1 MSRDMITPPAG
12 FGTGSTAP
20 EGEGNLQY
28 LVMPSGIRIY
38 EQCVPEWSRLF
49 ERAEETDLALAYL
62 LALSEGASSWKR
74 GQSLLFK
81 REGLNTAQNV
91 FINDALGEGEVAI
104 VLEDATKRIEIQETI
119 FAGVWSLRGFSRVEN
134 KGDKKETFLHQQ
146 EEISSFPR
154 VVLTR
159 VFAGMSAQM
168 PDISPNISPSSGVVN
183 APSIIVEIL
192 EHSRS
197 WKAGALPHIINL
209 TLLPHTPE
217 DLEMI
222 ERVLGRGRVKI
233 LSRGYGNCRIE
244 STAVPHVWRVRYFNS
259 VETLIL
265 DTIEISEVPEVACAA
280 VEDIADSAERLA
292 EIYDVLRRE
301 VEETK

>member
-1 MSRDMITPPAG
+1 MSRDVITPPAG
-12 FGTGSTAP
+12 FGTGSTVP
-20 EGEGNLQY
+20 EGEDDLQY

-38 EQCVPEWSRLF
+38 EQRVPEWSLLF
-49 ERAEETDLALAYL
+49 EKAEETDPALSYL
-62 LALSEGASSWKR
+62 RALSEGASSWKT

-81 REGLNTAQNV
+81 RDGLNTAQNAFV
-91 FINDALGEGEVAI
+91 NDALGEGEVAI
-104 VLEDATKRIEIQETI
+104 VLEDATKRLEIQETI

-154 VVLTR
+154 IVLAR

-168 PDISPNISPSSGVVN
+168 PDISPSPGVVN

-197 WKAGALPHIINL
+197 WKAGALPHVINL

-222 ERVLGRGRVKI
+222 DHVLGRGRVKI

-244 STAVPHVWRVRYFNS
+244 STALPHVWRVRYFNS
-259 VETLIL
+259 VDTLIL

-280 VEDIADSAERLA
+280 VEDIADSAGRLA